1 MNKKILTFVLV
12 GLFLISISF
21 PVKGVTIEEVR
32 SLIQEL
38 INSLQQ
44 LIAQTYQPSP
54 ARYDCFPVDPIPG
67 LEHPVFNMC
76 QPASE
81 GQGRFNS
88 LEECQKYC
96 SSGARPV
103 TTTTTK
109 LVTPTRYTC
118 TLVYSTDGTS
128 NATTIVGTPIR
139 QCKAVPGGEF
149 SSLDEC
155 QKYCPVGPTTTKPVS
170 TPTTTV
176 PRRTP
181 ADCPDGN
188 RCAWSGGKCVKLPPL
203 MISSGSWTGASNLL
217 PFPTYNLECICS
229 DNNTCITRTVS
240 PTTSRYT
247 CSIEYHN
254 YDTIPNPIRQ
264 CRPLTDGEYGSLT
277 ECQKYCSS
285 GAKPVTTT
293 TTKPVTTPTTTVPR
307 RTSADCPD
315 GNRCAWSGGKC
326 VKLPPLMVSSGSGS
340 WTGASNLLP
349 FPTYN
354 LECICSDNNIC
365 TTRVM
370 FPGSTR

>member
-203 MISSGSWTGASNLL
+203 MISSGTSRIEASNLL
-217 PFPTYNLECICS
+217 PFPTYNLECICN
-229 DNNTCITRTVS
+229 DNNTCATR
-240 PTTSRYT
+240 
-247 CSIEYHN
+247 
-254 YDTIPNPIRQ
+254 
-264 CRPLTDGEYGSLT
+264 
-277 ECQKYCSS
+277 
-285 GAKPVTTT
+285 
-293 TTKPVTTPTTTVPR
+293 
-307 RTSADCPD
+307 
-315 GNRCAWSGGKC
+315 
-326 VKLPPLMVSSGSGS
+326 MV
-340 WTGASNLLP
+340 
-349 FPTYN
+349 
-354 LECICSDNNIC
+354 
-365 TTRVM
+365 
-370 FPGSTR
+370 FPGSTG

>member
-44 LIAQTYQPSP
+44 LITQTYQPSP
-54 ARYDCFPVDPIPG
+54 TRYDCFPVDPIPG
-67 LEHPVFNMC
+67 LEHPTFNMC

-109 LVTPTRYTC
+109 PVT
-118 TLVYSTDGTS
+118 
-128 NATTIVGTPIR
+128 
-139 QCKAVPGGEF
+139 
-149 SSLDEC
+149 
-155 QKYCPVGPTTTKPVS
+155 

-203 MISSGSWTGASNLL
+203 MISSGTSRIEASNLL
-217 PFPTYNLECICS
+217 PFPTYNLECICN
-229 DNNTCITRTVS
+229 DNNTCATR
-240 PTTSRYT
+240 
-247 CSIEYHN
+247 
-254 YDTIPNPIRQ
+254 
-264 CRPLTDGEYGSLT
+264 
-277 ECQKYCSS
+277 
-285 GAKPVTTT
+285 
-293 TTKPVTTPTTTVPR
+293 
-307 RTSADCPD
+307 
-315 GNRCAWSGGKC
+315 
-326 VKLPPLMVSSGSGS
+326 MV
-340 WTGASNLLP
+340 
-349 FPTYN
+349 
-354 LECICSDNNIC
+354 
-365 TTRVM
+365 
-370 FPGSTR
+370 FPGSTG